1 MQIIIRKEHEGVA
14 VHSKLEPVVV
24 AMGLAMPSLDF
35 LSARTTRRGLEEVS
49 FIVEFDVYDGEQFLG
64 KFGYVRQYSRSKG
77 YEDVYRIHSYK
88 IKKSR
93 GDRNAKTTR
102 DAKTAIKIAKEVFKP
117 LPASERA
124 RQIFNEFRQVYEGIL
139 WSAGGRWRELQSAYR
154 EETFDY
160 VLSVVDGSP
169 QPINPKLLQELQ
181 SEKFHQMRDTY
192 RIAQAVSCPMK
203 EGLGAIVYQD
213 RNETLTVI
221 DLETF
226 SLTKLSS
233 TYELPT
239 NYQEKYTILKVM
251 EFNQPI
257 DGMGVK
263 LKIEVDDEKFEC
275 CYLVPGS
282 TIVTH

>member
-1 MQIIIRKEHEGVA
+1 MQIKLRKDHEGIP
-14 VHSKLEPVVV
+14 VHPKLEPVVI

-35 LSARTTRRGLEEVS
+35 LSTKATRRGLES
-49 FIVEFDVYDGEQFLG
+49 DPIISDFDVYDGEQFLG
-64 KFGYVRQYSRSKG
+64 RFGYVRQYSRSKG
-77 YEDVYRIHSYK
+77 YEDVYRIHSHK

-102 DAKTAIKIAKEVFKP
+102 DAKTAVKIAKDVFKP
-117 LPASERA
+117 LPPSDRA
-124 RQIFNEFRQVYEGIL
+124 RQIFGAFREVYDGIL
-139 WSAGGRWRELQSAYR
+139 WSAGARLRDLHNAYR
-154 EETFDY
+154 TETFDY
-160 VLSVVDGSP
+160 VLSIVDGSP

-181 SEKFHQMRDTY
+181 SEKFREMRDTY

-203 EGLGAIVYQD
+203 ESLGALVYQD
-213 RNETLTVI
+213 RNEALTVI

-233 TYELPT
+233 TYDLPT

-263 LKIEVDDEKFEC
+263 LKIEIDDEKFEC